1 MRPTYETPETLE
13 REGALAMSLEVLW
26 GVKCRKLPIKYGLDF
41 ALIRNNRVIGFAEL
55 KSRKGY
61 SSDEL
66 DARGGVFLSM
76 DKLEHATR
84 YISLTG
90 LPVFFV
96 AELKDGIFAAK
107 FTDKPKFTLAFGGRS
122 DRDDWQDVEPVGL
135 ISLSQFKKLDI
146 VFRDKQTG
154 NNHAA

>member
-1 MRPTYETPETLE
+1 MRPLYETPESLE
-13 REGALAMSLEVLW
+13 RESALAMSLEVLW

-41 ALIRNNRVIGFAEL
+41 ALIRDKRVIGFAEL
-55 KSRKGY
+55 KSRNGY

-76 DKLEHATR
+76 DKLEHVAR
-84 YISLTG
+84 YTSLTG

-96 AELKDGIFAAK
+96 VELKDGIFACK

-122 DRDDWQDVEPVGL
+122 DRDDWQDVEPIGL
-135 ISLSQFKKLDI
+135 ISLNQFKKLDI
-146 VFRDKQTG
+146 VFRDKQPV
-154 NNHAA
+154 AAE